1 MSAFQER
8 EKGFEAKF
16 AHDDELKFKALA
28 RRDYHIG
35 RWASEKL
42 GLAGAAAESYARDV
56 VACDLDK
63 PDADSVFRKIRGDF
77 DAKGIGQSDREIKQV
92 MDEFLVQAL
101 AELKAGA

>member
-16 AHDDELKFKALA
+16 AHDEELKFKALA

-42 GLAGAAAESYARDV
+42 GLVGVAAEAYARGV
-56 VACDLDK
+56 VSCDLDR
-63 PDADSVFRKIRGDF
+63 PDEDSVFRKIRSDF
-77 DAKGIGQSDREIKQV
+77 DAKDIGQSDHEIRQV
-92 MDEFLVQAL
+92 MDNFLAQAL
-101 AELKAGA
+101 AELKAGI

>member
-1 MSAFQER
+1 MNAFQER

-16 AHDDELKFKALA
+16 AHDEELKFKAMA
-28 RRDYHIG
+28 RRDYHTG
-35 RWASEKL
+35 RWAAEKL
-42 GLAGAAAESYARDV
+42 GLVGAAADAYARDI

-77 DAKGIGQSDREIKQV
+77 DAKGIVQSDHEIKQV
-92 MDEFLVQAL
+92 MDNFLAQAV